1 MSCKHFRHHCPR
13 EGTRELYRGL
23 VKQSKLESGRI
34 SNERMRLRV
43 LEVLGIPNS
52 TSKIK
57 EESNSFRKKKCNCKV
72 KKKEGERRNDKEQN
86 VQKKRLVKEQ
96 RQGRKYPRSNKQ
108 NGQVPL
114 IDFRIK
120 AKVTPRNEGSTA
132 YTNRKNDD
140 YVWHPLQMHVRLQN
154 GNGLS
159 PCKDVMKHFRNQ
171 YHIQDS

>member
-1 MSCKHFRHHCPR
+1 MSCKHFRHKCPR

-52 TSKIK
+52 TVKIK
-57 EESNSFRKKKCNCKV
+57 EESNDFRKKFKSEV
-72 KKKEGERRNDKEQN
+72 KKKDGERRIYNEQN
-86 VQKKRLVKEQ
+86 VRKKRLFKEQ
-96 RQGRKYPRSNKQ
+96 RKGRKYSRSNQQ

-114 IDFRIK
+114 VDFKIE
-120 AKVTPRNEGSTA
+120 AKKTPRNKGSTK
-132 YTNRKNDD
+132 YTQRKSDD
-140 YVWHPLQMHVRLQN
+140 YVWHPLQMHDRLQT
-154 GNGLS
+154 GNGSS

-171 YHIQDS
+171 YHIQGT